1 MERTPKTGE
10 IYRHFKNNLYQ
21 IVTVAK
27 HSETGEELVIYQAL
41 YGDYGIYA
49 RPREMFLSEV
59 DHEKY
64 PLVEQ
69 KYRFEKVEL
78 QSKKE
83 QKIVED
89 DMRKERSEEVQTGN
103 LSGEEV
109 KIQETYTEEIQSEEI
124 PAEGQPNPKL
134 LEFLDAETF
143 EEKYNVLVSMGECI
157 TDKLIDDIA
166 VVMDIVIP
174 EGDLMNR
181 YDDLR
186 HAVRTRQRYEYSNRL
201 R

>member
-1 MERTPKTGE
+1 MERTPKAGE

-21 IVTVAK
+21 IVTVAT
-27 HSETGEELVIYQAL
+27 HSETGEQLVIYQAL
-41 YGDYGIYA
+41 YGDYRVYA
-49 RPREMFLSEV
+49 RPLEMFLSEV
-59 DHEKY
+59 DHDKY

-69 KYRFEKVEL
+69 TYRFEKVEL
-78 QSKKE
+78 SQKE
-83 QKIVED
+83 PVVGD
-89 DMRKERSEEVQTGN
+89 TRNARSEEVKAGR
-103 LSGEEV
+103 LSREET
-109 KIQETYTEEIQSEEI
+109 KIQETHIKEIQTEEISAEE
-124 PAEGQPNPKL
+124 QPNPKL
-134 LEFLDAETF
+134 LEFLDADTF
-143 EEKYNVLVSMGECI
+143 EEKYNVLVSMGENI

-181 YDDLR
+181 YDDLK

>member
-1 MERTPKTGE
+1 MERTPKAGE
-10 IYRHFKNNLYQ
+10 FYRHFKNNLYQ

-41 YGDYGIYA
+41 YGDYGVYA
-49 RPREMFLSEV
+49 RPLEMFLSEV
-59 DHEKY
+59 DHDKY
-64 PLVEQ
+64 PLVAQ
-69 KYRFEKVEL
+69 TYRFEKVEL
-78 QSKKE
+78 GK
-83 QKIVED
+83 
-89 DMRKERSEEVQTGN
+89 RKG
-103 LSGEEV
+103 
-109 KIQETYTEEIQSEEI
+109 QSENSDVASSAGDMSGHKVEEDTDI
-124 PAEGQPNPKL
+124 SGLSVSSETESQEAQPDPKL
-134 LEFLDAETF
+134 LEFLDADTF

-181 YDDLR
+181 YDDLK

>member
-1 MERTPKTGE
+1 M
-10 IYRHFKNNLYQ
+10 
-21 IVTVAK
+21 
-27 HSETGEELVIYQAL
+27 
-41 YGDYGIYA
+41 
-49 RPREMFLSEV
+49 
-59 DHEKY
+59 
-64 PLVEQ
+64 
-69 KYRFEKVEL
+69 
-78 QSKKE
+78 
-83 QKIVED
+83 
-89 DMRKERSEEVQTGN
+89 QTGN

>member
-1 MERTPKTGE
+1 MERTPKAGE
-10 IYRHFKNNLYQ
+10 FYRHFKNNLYQ

-41 YGDYGIYA
+41 YGDYGVYA
-49 RPREMFLSEV
+49 RPLEMFLSEV
-59 DHEKY
+59 DHDKY
-64 PLVEQ
+64 PLVAQ
-69 KYRFEKVEL
+69 TYRFEKVEL
-78 QSKKE
+78 GKRKGQSENLDVASSAGDMSGHKA
-83 QKIVED
+83 ED
-89 DMRKERSEEVQTGN
+89 DTDISGLSVSSETE
-103 LSGEEV
+103 S
-109 KIQETYTEEIQSEEI
+109 QE
-124 PAEGQPNPKL
+124 AQPDPKL
-134 LEFLDAETF
+134 LEFLDADTF
-143 EEKYNVLVSMGECI
+143 EEKYNVLISMGECI

-181 YDDLR
+181 YDDLK